1 MLGDLD
7 EPQKTGLLC
16 TINSV
21 FAGEQY
27 PTFKF
32 WMNEEDE
39 KLKGGAICHLPNAC
53 VTRGR
58 RKANHTFVVIITR
71 YIFRMHHDPA
81 ETKQE
86 EWTVKKIH
94 QSMVSSECSTE
105 ITALFE
111 TIFFFDTHEHPISVR
126 DEEDNLN
133 AYCLQRG
140 GVSGL
145 FGLRPTP
152 VLLLKT
158 RTGIQ

>member
-1 MLGDLD
+1 
-7 EPQKTGLLC
+7 
-16 TINSV
+16 
-21 FAGEQY
+21 
-27 PTFKF
+27 
-32 WMNEEDE
+32 
-39 KLKGGAICHLPNAC
+39 
-53 VTRGR
+53 
-58 RKANHTFVVIITR
+58 
-71 YIFRMHHDPA
+71 MHHDPA

-126 DEEDNLN
+126 DEEDYLN